1 VVRVHCTLKSNKTNS
16 SNKNRVPTSNSE
28 KTVDSPGTNDKLC
41 DFPTYS
47 KCDISITRDVIA
59 LQCDK
64 CISVNSW
71 KCVDCFDLPVAAYET
86 LMSGCGSE
94 LKWFCKSCDDMIT
107 KQCDKT
113 QEITQSLST
122 LIGKSENMESALL
135 EKVDTSVIT
144 ALESRVAKVEES
156 AALKLLEEKVEKLT
170 HSVHGDVTALHKSL
184 KHKQMK
190 TEEDKDEKREID
202 ARKNNVIVQ
211 CP

>member
-1 VVRVHCTLKSNKTNS
+1 MVRVHCTLKSNKTNS

-94 LKWFCKSCDDMIT
+94 SLLKMFYRIPI
-107 KQCDKT
+107 
-113 QEITQSLST
+113 E
-122 LIGKSENMESALL
+122 
-135 EKVDTSVIT
+135 
-144 ALESRVAKVEES
+144 
-156 AALKLLEEKVEKLT
+156 
-170 HSVHGDVTALHKSL
+170 KSL
-184 KHKQMK
+184 I
-190 TEEDKDEKREID
+190 EFYRESYRTLGPLSYRTIL
-202 ARKNNVIVQ
+202 
-211 CP
+211 